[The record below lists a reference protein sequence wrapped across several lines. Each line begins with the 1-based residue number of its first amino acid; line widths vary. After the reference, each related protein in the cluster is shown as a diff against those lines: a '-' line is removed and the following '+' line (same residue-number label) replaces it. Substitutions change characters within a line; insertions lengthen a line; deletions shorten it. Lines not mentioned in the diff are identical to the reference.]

1 MRLWVFV
8 LIGLLAGPAFAAKK
22 AGPEALRERPECAAL
37 AAVWVGMCDHYTG
50 AIRSR
55 TRFRSLAA
63 DLDQAMIGL
72 HKVVA
77 DKVAPDSEAK
87 ALEALF
93 RDRYGFLR
101 EYWYPETSVVMM
113 VDVAADIQLAHVR
126 AEMNLN
132 WLVDSPGE
140 PSEQP
145 RNLERARKAAA
156 RELELLRQLREYEKK
171 RQEITARLKADSA
184 DGTPV
189 DWVAFGRAAAARRA
203 EILKRYGPDADPP
216 ISAEVKRLMDYVLVL
231 SARPAEANLSEAFGS
246 TSHP

>member
-1 MRLWVFV
+1 
-8 LIGLLAGPAFAAKK
+8 
-22 AGPEALRERPECAAL
+22 
-37 AAVWVGMCDHYTG
+37 
-50 AIRSR
+50 
-55 TRFRSLAA
+55 
-63 DLDQAMIGL
+63 
-72 HKVVA
+72 
-77 DKVAPDSEAK
+77 
-87 ALEALF
+87 
-93 RDRYGFLR
+93 
-101 EYWYPETSVVMM
+101 
-113 VDVAADIQLAHVR
+113 VR